1 MNWDRPDV
9 ETSVLDAL
17 TKTHGPIS
25 ARQMV
30 DGLKSKALT
39 EAADNLEAIDPIEF
53 ALGTVDPITELRR
66 MAKGESTVTATYA
79 TTRGE
84 PGDGDTDAEP
94 ETSAQRAARDI
105 QALHDPVVIGYVI
118 GFHSLH
124 LTLHPTTWEQ
134 WQDWQQRLNCP
145 VGLTTYRGGSATA
158 HGTWDRVPVD
168 VTCILGQLPKPVQ
181 PGDGA

>member
-1 MNWDRPDV
+1 MTGWHRPDV

-30 DGLKSKALT
+30 DGL
-39 EAADNLEAIDPIEF
+39 I
-53 ALGTVDPITELRR
+53 
-66 MAKGESTVTATYA
+66 AKGRAQAEGDAVYADVPDDTYS